1 MTVTYRRVD
10 SVDEEEFED
19 DLVVMN
25 TRNKVVVIL
34 NGTARLVWDALAGE
48 VTLDQL
54 AELFAEVSPD
64 AEPAVLR
71 HDLTDTLESLTAA
84 ELVTVSQT
92 G

>member
-25 TRNKVVVIL
+25 TRNKVVVTL

-64 AEPAVLR
+64 AEQAVLR